1 MKLGKYIG
9 FLLCLIIGG
18 CSKTEQPPLSVIFE
32 TDMGNDIDDAVA
44 LDMLYKYMD
53 DGKIHLLAE
62 CVNKNSPYSTEF
74 IHLTNYWYGYPD
86 IPIGRVE
93 NGIDSNH
100 DSQNYA
106 EVVSLM
112 KDEQE
117 QLIFQRP
124 SFSNDS
130 LPEAVSLYRKVL
142 SSQPDTSVVL
152 VSVGFS
158 TNLVKLL
165 HSDPDEYSSLNGKEL
180 IRQKVK
186 LLSMMAG
193 SFGPYP
199 LSEYNVVKDIP
210 AAQAIANEWP
220 TRIVYTPFEI
230 GEQVKYQASTI
241 EQDLKWASHH
251 PLVQAYKSYLPMPY
265 DREMWDAV
273 ATLYAIEPSD
283 AYFTLSP
290 WGDVHVDDEGI
301 TTFTPRV
308 GGTRAYVTMTDVQ
321 AAAAHYRIWQLTTR
335 PAKR

>member
-1 MKLGKYIG
+1 
-9 FLLCLIIGG
+9 
-18 CSKTEQPPLSVIFE
+18 
-32 TDMGNDIDDAVA
+32 
-44 LDMLYKYMD
+44 MD
-53 DGKIHLLAE
+53 DGKINLLAE

-100 DSQNYA
+100 DSLNYG
-106 EVVSLM
+106 EVVSIM
-112 KDEQE
+112 KDEQG
-117 QLIFQRP
+117 QPFFHRP
-124 SFSNDS
+124 DFKDEE
-130 LPEAVSLYRKVL
+130 LPEAVSLYRRVL
-142 SSQPDTSVVL
+142 SSQADSSVVL
-152 VSVGFS
+152 VSAGFS
-158 TNLVKLL
+158 TNLIKLL
-165 HSDPDEYSSLNGKEL
+165 RSEPDAYSSLNGKEL

-186 LLSMMAG
+186 LLSIMAG

-199 LSEYNVVKDIP
+199 LSEYNVVKDIS

-220 TRIVYTPFEI
+220 TRVVYTPFEV

-241 EQDLKWASHH
+241 EQDLNWASHH
-251 PLVQAYKSYLPMPY
+251 PLVQAYKSFMTMPY

-283 AYFTLSP
+283 TYFTLSP

-301 TTFTPRV
+301 TTFTPRA
-308 GGTRAYVTMTDVQ
+308 GGTRAYVTMNNAQ
-321 AAAAHYRIWQLTTR
+321 ASAAQYRIWQLTTR